1 MDPFS
6 LRPLNSDGIVRTWRA
21 SRFFAVGSMC
31 VFCRM
36 PMLLSLPAV
45 LLGVEVASA
54 GPHVFLETSCW
65 ECHTGPSVEGG
76 LDLSAL
82 STDLSQ
88 PEVFARWERLYDR
101 VARGEMPPPASDP
114 PPAAAR
120 EAFLASLAVDLNRAH
135 AAVRG
140 TVLRRLN
147 RREYQNT
154 LNDLFGTNVKLAE
167 ILPEDGR
174 SHEFDTVGEALGIS
188 SVQMQRYMDGI
199 RLVFDQ
205 AIGQTPEPA
214 PVQIVRASY
223 ADTRGAEQWLGKI
236 WLHRDDG
243 AVVFFKN
250 HGYPSGML
258 REAAVQVDG
267 WYTVRVTGYAY
278 QSDKP
283 ITFALGAT
291 TFARGMEQPTFG
303 YFQLPPGRPST
314 IETTAWIP
322 ARYMIDLTVYGIN
335 DQFALKT
342 TPVADYQGPGLAIT
356 QIEVE
361 GPLTDSFPSRG
372 HRLVFDGLTRQE
384 IPPRNPAERQK
395 PWYKPKFAIVAERPR
410 EAVMPVLRRVV
421 EKAFRRPVEEQ
432 QIAPYLELFSA
443 ELASG
448 STFEESLLSAVTAI
462 FCAPD
467 FLFLREDPGRLDDY
481 ALASRLAYF
490 LTRSAPDD
498 ELLAQAAAGALTS
511 DPEMLQSQA
520 ERLLADARSER
531 FLIDFTD
538 AWLNLREIDFT
549 VPDRQLFPEFDP
561 FLQWS
566 MLAETRAFIRRLLDD
581 NREVVSLVKSDFA
594 MLNSRLAE
602 HYGIPGVEGPDLR
615 PVSLPPTSVRGGL
628 LGQGSVLKVSA
639 NGTNTSPVVRGVWVT
654 ERILG
659 QRAPPPPPGVPGVE
673 PDVRGAT
680 TLRELLDR
688 HRSHETCRGCHQK
701 IDPPGFALERFDPI
715 GGWRERFR
723 CLEGGERLQRE
734 VNGIRVRYQ
743 LGLPVDASGALAD
756 GRVFSDFVG
765 FRDLL
770 ASDGD
775 LLARA
780 FTTKLLTFATGREIG
795 FSDRDEVERIVQM
808 TRPRGHRLRD
818 LMRAVVS
825 SEIFRTK

>member
-1 MDPFS
+1 MF
-6 LRPLNSDGIVRTWRA
+6 R
-21 SRFFAVGSMC
+21 
-31 VFCRM
+31 RM
-36 PMLLSLPAV
+36 VMLSSLPAV
-45 LLGVEVASA
+45 WLCAEAASA

-65 ECHTGPSVEGG
+65 ECHAGPSVEGG
-76 LDLSAL
+76 LDLSSL
-82 STDLSQ
+82 STDLAQ
-88 PEVFARWERLYDR
+88 PETFARWERIYDR
-101 VARGEMPPPASDP
+101 VVRGEMPPPSADP
-114 PPAAAR
+114 PAAAAR

-167 ILPEDGR
+167 TLPEDGR

-188 SVQMQRYMDGI
+188 AVHMQRYMDGM
-199 RLVFDQ
+199 RLVLDQ
-205 AIGQTPEPA
+205 AIAQTHEPP
-214 PVQIVRASY
+214 PVKVVRASY

-250 HGYPSGML
+250 YGYPSGML

-291 TFARGMEQPTFG
+291 TFVRGMEQPTFG
-303 YFQLPPGRPST
+303 YFQLPPGRPTT
-314 IETTAWIP
+314 IETTAWIS
-322 ARYMIDLTVYGIN
+322 ARSMIDLTVYGIN
-335 DQFALKT
+335 DRFALKT
-342 TPVADYQGPGLAIT
+342 TPVANYQGPGLAIH

-372 HRLVFDGLTRQE
+372 HRLVFDGLARQE

-395 PWYKPKFAIVAERPR
+395 SWYKPRFAIVAEHPR
-410 EAVMPVLRRVV
+410 EAVMPVLRRVA
-421 EKAFRRPVEEQ
+421 EKAFRRPVNEQ
-432 QIAPYLELFSA
+432 QITPYVELFSA

-481 ALASRLAYF
+481 ALASRLAYC
-490 LTRSAPDD
+490 LTRSGPDD
-498 ELLAQAAAGALTS
+498 ELLAQAAAGALTG
-511 DPEMLQSQA
+511 DPDMLQAQA
-520 ERLLADARSER
+520 ERLLGDPRRER

-549 VPDRQLFPEFDP
+549 VPDRRLFPEFDP

-566 MLAETRAFIRRLLDD
+566 MLEETRAFFRRLIDD
-581 NREVVSLVKSDFA
+581 NLGVENLVRSDVA

-602 HYGIPGVEGPDLR
+602 HYGIPDVEGPQVR
-615 PVSLPPTSVRGGL
+615 PVSLPADSLRGGL
-628 LGQGSVLKVSA
+628 LGQASVLKVSA
-639 NGTNTSPVVRGVWVT
+639 NGTNTSPVVRGVWVM
-654 ERILG
+654 ERLLG
-659 QRAPPPPPGVPGVE
+659 QTPPPPPPGIPGLE
-673 PDVRGAT
+673 PDVRGAK
-680 TLRELLDR
+680 TLRELLDK
-688 HRSHETCRGCHQK
+688 HRSLESCQGCHRQ
-701 IDPPGFALERFDPI
+701 IDPAGFALECFDPI

-723 CLEGGERLQRE
+723 SLDGGERVALE
-734 VNGIRVRYQ
+734 VNGVKVQYR
-743 LGLPVDASGALAD
+743 LGLPIDASGSLAD
-756 GRVFSDFVG
+756 GRAFSG
-765 FRDLL
+765 FAEFRTLL
-770 ASDGD
+770 ARDRD
-775 LLARA
+775 VLARA
-780 FTTKLLTFATGREIG
+780 FTTKLLTFATGRDLG
-795 FSDRDEVERIVQM
+795 FSDRADIERIVET
-808 TRPRGHRLRD
+808 TRSNGYRVRD
-818 LMRAVVS
+818 LLLEIVA
-825 SEIFRTK
+825 SETFQTK